1 MKPSQPVLI
10 KGLDAKVFNESLSA
24 YIPEETPAQVIHGG
38 DKLHIDQFTLPSC
51 GKMGEWIRSHLP
63 WKPIIYMARF
73 SGGYKGG
80 FAHIDAF
87 PSYNF
92 YYVRRG
98 RKHVY
103 IVPRQYNPAVNFKP
117 GYDSVYV
124 GDDGPD
130 DGKLEWDRPSP
141 WRVRVRRGCRRRAP
155 LQQQREHPQIHEH
168 HAQPG
173 DLHAPPP
180 ARGRVPETL
189 RNDIFNWEEAKYFS
203 HILWHGVTKR
213 DTASIDST
221 PSHD

>member
-130 DGKLEWDRPSP
+130 DGKLEWIDRLPGVYEFDVDAGDVLLFNNSASIHKFMNITHNPEIFTLRLLHGDASP
-141 WRVRVRRGCRRRAP
+141 KRSATTSSTGRRRNTS
-155 LQQQREHPQIHEH
+155 RTFC
-168 HAQPG
+168 G
-173 DLHAPPP
+173 T
-180 ARGRVPETL
+180 G
-189 RNDIFNWEEAKYFS
+189 
-203 HILWHGVTKR
+203 
-213 DTASIDST
+213 
-221 PSHD
+221 